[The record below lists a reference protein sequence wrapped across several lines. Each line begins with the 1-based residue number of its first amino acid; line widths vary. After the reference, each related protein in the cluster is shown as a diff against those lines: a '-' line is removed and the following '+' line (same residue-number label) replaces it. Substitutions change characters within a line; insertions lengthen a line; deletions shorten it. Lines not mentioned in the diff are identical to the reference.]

1 MSSNECLRFAPQ
13 NVRAAEAQ
21 TDEVEDA
28 GLENLRDVSDEA
40 LAVAE
45 WRQSLARVDQSHLTR
60 FVRSCRRRLES
71 EQRRHRTDVLDE
83 RRKHEAQLQAR
94 EEELQ
99 RLRAQMAEL
108 RASEQGASDFSVDL
122 KSAGALLLPLL

>member
-1 MSSNECLRFAPQ
+1 ME
-13 NVRAAEAQ
+13 E
-21 TDEVEDA
+21 A
-28 GLENLRDVSDEA
+28 GLEGLTDVSDEA

-45 WRQSLARVDQSHLTR
+45 WRQSLARADQSHVTR
-60 FVRSCRRRLES
+60 FVRSCRRRLDA

-94 EEELQ
+94 EDELQ
-99 RLRAQMAEL
+99 RLRSHVAEL

-122 KSAGALLLPLL
+122 KSAGAPLQPCI